1 MASPFCTRFSICF
14 LSYRNPKGMQAYFK
28 DIEIGTYTL
37 KEVSPGNAYILPEPQ
52 TVTIPGNDIA

>member
-1 MASPFCTRFSICF
+1 
-14 LSYRNPKGMQAYFK
+14 MQAYFK

-52 TVTIPGNDIA
+52 AVTIPGNDIA